1 MYILEDIMLLM
12 ARERMED
19 AVRYAEQMRAHRL
32 ARTRR
37 RPARAYLGMA
47 LVRLGRWIMGRSC
60 PEPEV
65 SNSAKIGIGAV
76 D

>member
-19 AVRYAEQMRAHRL
+19 AVRYAEQRRAHRI

-37 RPARAYLGMA
+37 RPARVHLGMA
-47 LVRLGRWIMGRSC
+47 LVRFGHWIMGRSC

-65 SNSAKIGIGAV
+65 SSSAKNGIGAV
-76 D
+76 G